1 MMDLQTRKLNL
12 IERLIWLNDLT
23 TLNKIDKLLDKTTK
37 VNYEA
42 RIKPMTNA
50 QYKSRL
56 DKAED
61 DFIKG
66 NVTEQSDFEKE
77 ILNW

>member
-1 MMDLQTRKLNL
+1 MDLQTRKLTL

-23 TLNKIDKLLDKTTK
+23 TLNKIDKLLDKSAK

-50 QYKSRL
+50 EYKARL

-61 DFIKG
+61 DFKKG